1 MQKML
6 GNKKVIALFTLPA
19 VIVFTVVVFYPI
31 LQTLQKSFY
40 EWDGLSQAIFTGLEN
55 YKELFTDDLFYE
67 SLKNGII
74 FALILVVFQMGTA
87 TLLMFALMNKKIR
100 CKRFFRSSFFI
111 PVVLSVTVA
120 CQLWSSIY
128 DPEFGLIN
136 NIFSALGISYQQNW
150 LANLDWAIVAVAFV
164 NVWQFTGYQFTIM
177 YSGAKAIPE
186 DYLEAARIDG
196 ASDMQINLKILLPM
210 LKDTYRMCFV
220 FAITGGFN
228 AFAHM
233 DLLTGGGPGTST
245 YTLTYMTF
253 RSAFQ
258 VGEYGYGCASA
269 VILVVQ
275 CLLATFIINRFFNR
289 KEDL

>member
-1 MQKML
+1 MNKML
-6 GNKKVIALFTLPA
+6 GNKKVIALYTLPA
-19 VIVFTVVVFYPI
+19 LIFFTVVVFYPI
-31 LQTLQKSFY
+31 LQTLQKSFCD
-40 EWDGLSQAIFTGLEN
+40 WDGLSKAVFTGIDN

-74 FALILVVFQMGTA
+74 FAAILVVFQMGLA
-87 TLLMFALMNKKIR
+87 TLLMFALMNKNIPF
-100 CKRFFRSSFFI
+100 KRFFRSSFFI

-128 DPEFGLIN
+128 DPEFGLLN
-136 NIFSALGISYQQNW
+136 NLFSALGLSYRQNW
-150 LANLDWAIVAVAFV
+150 LSDMNIAIIAVAFV

-177 YSGAKAIPE
+177 YSGARAIPE
-186 DYLEAARIDG
+186 DYIEAAKIDG
-196 ASDMQINLKILLPM
+196 ATNMQINLKILLPM

-233 DLLTGGGPGTST
+233 NLLTKGGPGTST

-258 VGEYGYGCASA
+258 IGEYGYGCASA
-269 VILVVQ
+269 VILVAQ
-275 CLLATFIINRFFNR
+275 CLLATFIINKLFSH
-289 KEDL
+289 KED

>member
-40 EWDGLSQAIFTGLEN
+40 DWDGLSQAIFTGLEN

-275 CLLATFIINRFFNR
+275 CLLATFIINKVFNR

>member
-1 MQKML
+1 MNKML
-6 GNKKVIALFTLPA
+6 GNKKVIALYTLPTLLVFTL
-19 VIVFTVVVFYPI
+19 VVFYPI
-31 LQTLQKSFY
+31 LQTLFKSFC
-40 EWDGLSQAIFTGLEN
+40 EWDGLTEAVFTGIEN
-55 YKELFTDDLFYE
+55 YQELFTDDLFYT

-74 FALILVVFQMGTA
+74 FAAVLVVFQMGTA
-87 TLLMFALMNKKIR
+87 TLLTFALIR
-100 CKRFFRSSFFI
+100 PHARFKRFFRSSFFI
-111 PVVLSVTVA
+111 PAVLSVTVA

-128 DPEFGLIN
+128 DPEFGLLN
-136 NIFSALGISYQQNW
+136 NLFQALGMNFQQNW
-150 LANLDWAIVAVAFV
+150 LADLNWAIVAVAFV

-186 DYLEAARIDG
+186 EYLEAARIDG
-196 ASDMQINLKILLPM
+196 ATNMQINLRILLPM

-233 DLLTGGGPGTST
+233 NLLTKGGPGTAT

-253 RSAFQ
+253 RNAFT

-269 VILVVQ
+269 VVLVLQ
-275 CLLATFIINRFFNR
+275 CLLATFVINWLFRD
-289 KEDL
+289 KDLY

>member
-40 EWDGLSQAIFTGLEN
+40 DWDGLSEAIFTGLEN

-74 FALILVVFQMGTA
+74 FALILVIFQMGTA

-196 ASDMQINLKILLPM
+196 ASNMQINLKILLPM

-275 CLLATFIINRFFNR
+275 CLLATFIINKVFNR

>member
-87 TLLMFALMNKKIR
+87 TLLMFALMNRKIR

-245 YTLTYMTF
+245 YTLTFMTF

-258 VGEYGYGCASA
+258 IGEYGYGCASA
-269 VILVVQ
+269 VILVIQ
-275 CLLATFIINRFFNR
+275 CLLATFIINKVFNR

>member
-6 GNKKVIALFTLPA
+6 GNKKIIAFYTLPA
-19 VIVFTVVVFYPI
+19 ILVFTVVVFYPI

-40 EWDGLSQAIFTGLEN
+40 EWDGLSAAVFTGLEN

-67 SLKNGII
+67 SLGNGII
-74 FALILVVFQMGTA
+74 FALILVVFQMGIA
-87 TLLMFALMNKKIR
+87 TLLMFALMNKKVPF
-100 CKRFFRSSFFI
+100 KRFFRSSFFI

-120 CQLWSSIY
+120 CQLWASIY
-128 DPEFGLIN
+128 EPEFGLVN
-136 NIFSALGISYQQNW
+136 NLFSALGIEYQQNW
-150 LANLDWAIVAVAFV
+150 LANLNWAIVAVAFV
-164 NVWQFTGYQFTIM
+164 NVWQYTGYQFTIM
-177 YSGAKAIPE
+177 YSGAKSIPE

-196 ASDMQINLKILLPM
+196 ATNMQINLKILLPM

-233 DLLTGGGPGTST
+233 NLLTKGGPGTST

-269 VILVVQ
+269 VLLVIQ
-275 CLLATFIINRFFNR
+275 CLLATFIINKLFRM